1 MTDRMHFQQCKCGSN
16 SFYMLQ
22 KISGY
27 GQFYV
32 NNKGEPLDNS
42 ELHDNL
48 EYKDVRKHYS
58 CSKCDKRSK
67 TVN

>member
-1 MTDRMHFQQCKCGSN
+1 MTNHMYFQKCKCESN

-42 ELHDNL
+42 ELQY
-48 EYKDVRKHYS
+48 E
-58 CSKCDKRSK
+58 K
-67 TVN
+67 TLSLF